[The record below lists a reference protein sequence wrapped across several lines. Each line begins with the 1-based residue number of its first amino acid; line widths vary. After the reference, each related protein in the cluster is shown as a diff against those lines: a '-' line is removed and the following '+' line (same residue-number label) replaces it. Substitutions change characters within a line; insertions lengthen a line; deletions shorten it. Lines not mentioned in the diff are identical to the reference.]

1 MNETTKPPRDPFQA
15 RGLTPQ
21 SYRRE
26 WFRYYSAKR
35 ITHQWFQVHLPEDL
49 AVESVLEIGPGLGLV
64 TAILRHA
71 GFTVT
76 TLDRLA
82 PLDGG
87 AGGPHIEAD
96 LRELPADRLA
106 GFDVILCCET
116 LEHISWHEID
126 GVLAKLRQS
135 GVRYVVISVPYQP
148 VDEVFPGRSR
158 HGLILW
164 CPGLKGGSLMAMGQQ
179 KDRQGDLMV
188 SWSEMPRSP
197 GHVFY
202 DRLQLVL
209 IEGGFDGFAEAVCQP
224 YYAARM
230 GAPSVPPG
238 RYFRMHLVGYF
249 EGIDSERG
257 LEWRCSDSLS
267 LREFL
272 LLEMRERVPDH
283 SWLSRTR
290 ARLPHEVHTAVFDW
304 VLALIAEAG
313 LVKGER
319 IGVDASTMEAN
330 AALRNIVRRDTGEG
344 YRGMLER
351 LAQESGIETPTAEDL
366 ARLDRK
372 RKGKKL
378 SNQDWVSR
386 SDPEAKIA
394 KMKDGTTHLAYK
406 PEHAVDLDTGAM
418 VAAELHPADEGDT
431 TTLPKTL
438 AAAEANLEAVD
449 VAPTAEDPAEC
460 VTDKGYHSRLVLK
473 ALDDGPWKSRIS
485 EPKQKGFAR
494 WHGDDAARRA
504 VTNNR
509 TRLLSG
515 VAREAFKLRA
525 EIVERSF
532 AHNLDRGGMRR
543 TWLRGREN
551 VHKRYLLHVA
561 GHNLSLL
568 MRQLIGAG
576 TPKEAVAGGIGALF
590 VLVTPAGAVLVVQ
603 IVLIVSED
611 GETAFAAIC
620 FAVA

>member
-1 MNETTKPPRDPFQA
+1 
-15 RGLTPQ
+15 
-21 SYRRE
+21 
-26 WFRYYSAKR
+26 
-35 ITHQWFQVHLPEDL
+35 
-49 AVESVLEIGPGLGLV
+49 
-64 TAILRHA
+64 
-71 GFTVT
+71 
-76 TLDRLA
+76 
-82 PLDGG
+82 
-87 AGGPHIEAD
+87 
-96 LRELPADRLA
+96 
-106 GFDVILCCET
+106 
-116 LEHISWHEID
+116 
-126 GVLAKLRQS
+126 
-135 GVRYVVISVPYQP
+135 
-148 VDEVFPGRSR
+148 
-158 HGLILW
+158 
-164 CPGLKGGSLMAMGQQ
+164 MAMGQQ

-188 SWSEMPRSP
+188 GWAEMPRSP

-202 DRLQLVL
+202 DRLQSVL
-209 IEGGFDGFAEAVCQP
+209 IEGGFDAFAEASCRP

-272 LLEMRERVPDH
+272 RLGSRERVPDH
-283 SWLSRTR
+283 SWLSKTR
-290 ARLPHEVHTAVFDW
+290 ARLPHEVHAAVFDW
-304 VLALIAEAG
+304 VLALIGEAG

-344 YRGMLER
+344 YREMLEH
-351 LAQESGIETPTAEDL
+351 LARESGIETPTAEDL

-378 SNQDWVSR
+378 SNEDWVSK

-406 PEHAVDLDTGAM
+406 PEHAVDLDTGAV

-438 AAAEANLEAVD
+438 ETAKENLASVD
-449 VAPTAEDPAEC
+449 AAPTAEDPAEC
-460 VTDKGYHSRLVLK
+460 VTDKGYHSRAVLK
-473 ALDDGPWKSRIS
+473 ALDNGPWKTRIA

-494 WHGDDAARRA
+494 WRGDEAARRA

-515 VAREAFKLRA
+515 VAKEAFKLRA

-532 AHNLDRGGMRR
+532 APQPRSRR
-543 TWLRGREN
+543 HAPDLASGPRERAQAIPAPRRRPQPIVADAPTHRRRHPRARPWRADMAVFSCCSRPPGPCWSHWGSRKAARRFSPPHSSSGSESRKKPLNQRADKLSTDGSNGR
-551 VHKRYLLHVA
+551 R
-561 GHNLSLL
+561 
-568 MRQLIGAG
+568 LI
-576 TPKEAVAGGIGALF
+576 IG
-590 VLVTPAGAVLVVQ
+590 
-603 IVLIVSED
+603 
-611 GETAFAAIC
+611 
-620 FAVA
+620 